1 MEKVKELHPQPG
13 NRVFRDQL
21 VTQVDLQTF
30 KEDLLLSI
38 KTLIQNNNS
47 QPVKKW
53 LKSYE
58 VKKLLN
64 ISPGTL
70 QTLRSNGTLA
80 YTRIGGIIYYDVE
93 DINRMLADRRHN
105 SNQGPLAAFK
115 KDNSLKN
122 YRYEK

>member
-1 MEKVKELHPQPG
+1 MEKVKDLHLQSG

-21 VTQVDLQTF
+21 VTQADLQIF

-38 KTLIQNNNS
+38 KTLIQNCNP
-47 QPVKKW
+47 QPLKKW

-70 QTLRSNGTLA
+70 QTLRSNGSLP
-80 YTRIGGIIYYDVE
+80 YTRIGGMIYYDVE
-93 DINRMLADRRHN
+93 DINRMLTDRKYN
-105 SNQGPLAAFK
+105 GIQEPWPASK
-115 KDNSLKN
+115 KDNSPKN
-122 YRYEK
+122 YRYAK